1 MALLVLAAPMLFLMA
16 LVRLTSQGPALYW
29 SERVGF
35 GNIFNMPKLRT
46 MAVHTPVLPTHELQD
61 AETYITTLGKIL
73 RRSSLDELPQL
84 YSVLVGHMS
93 IVGPRP
99 MIPQYAELVRRRQ
112 EAGVSAWHYRMGT
125 G

>member
-1 MALLVLAAPMLFLMA
+1 MLFLMV

-29 SERVGF
+29 SERVGRN
-35 GNIFNMPKLRT
+35 GNVFNMPKLRT
-46 MAVHTPVLPTHELQD
+46 MAIHTPVLPTHEFQN
-61 AETYITTLGKIL
+61 AETYITTLGKVL

-99 MIPQYAELVRRRQ
+99 MISQYAELIVEGRRR
-112 EAGVSAWHYRMGT
+112 V
-125 G
+125 